1 MSENL
6 AEINSLKMA
15 ELEKLNLPKFWR
27 DIAHIA
33 GPEMFIKIWRAASC
47 PENQWKQDK
56 IYVPSIKKYQEY
68 QCVQI
73 IKCFIERK
81 MSCTEITKE
90 LEKHGMSRSPD
101 TIRRIAKKYELGEVP
116 LR

>member
-6 AEINSLKMA
+6 TEVNALKMA
-15 ELEKLNLPKFWR
+15 ELERLNLPKFWR
-27 DIAHIA
+27 EIASIT

-56 IYVPSIKKYQEY
+56 IYVPSIKKYQEF

-73 IKCFIERK
+73 IKFFIGRQ

-90 LEKHGMSRSPD
+90 LEKHGMPRSTD
-101 TIRRIAKKYELGEVP
+101 TIRRIAKKYDLGEVP

>member
-1 MSENL
+1 MSESA

-15 ELEKLNLPKFWR
+15 ELNKLNLPKFWR
-27 DIAHIA
+27 EILQIA
-33 GPEMFIKIWRAASC
+33 GPDMFIKIWRVASC

-56 IYVPSIKKYQEY
+56 IYVPSIKKYQEF

-73 IKCFIERK
+73 IKCFIESN

-101 TIRRIAKKYELGEVP
+101 TIRRIARKYDLGEVP